1 MKEFIALIDFKKT
14 FLLLSFLLFST
25 LVFAQTEVMGIV
37 VGEDGKPI
45 EGANVLLKDSEDN
58 TLAYSSTAVDGRF
71 TIKISSGTYR
81 LEVSHLGFRSVNN
94 TLYVPTEDINLDTII
109 IHEDSSELEE
119 VFIIA
124 EERIVQKGD
133 TTVFKTAEFLL
144 GSERSL
150 KDILETLPGMGVNED
165 GKVAIG
171 GQEVDRLLIDGEDL
185 YKNQHQFATENISSQ
200 MVGNIELIRNYT
212 DFGTLKS
219 ENKSG
224 LTALNVNI
232 KNDFK
237 DKLTGTVD
245 AATGFESKYKIKPSV
260 FSFGKKNKSSLITNF
275 NNTGDSPISI
285 RDYLELTN
293 PVDTEKGSSS
303 VNFSKSENM
312 PQFLISEDKAKS
324 RTINFATLSSI
335 FNPNKNWKIDFYGI
349 INHSRQERWFSRKQ
363 VLSTNTLPIS
373 IFDENRITE
382 KSLLGIAHLK
392 SIYKPKENSVLIF
405 SSKLNTDLL
414 NLDTDIVS
422 ITDQDS
428 DLIAETFKPKKLISK
443 TNISYSEK
451 FNNSIITGMAF
462 FNYDSNDDLL
472 DINSDR
478 SFLDFSF
485 EDDQYRLSQK
495 IRKEQIFSGLDIRY
509 SFSKKKT
516 TFSLRSNTSITD
528 EKFDSSNNN
537 RSLSDNHLSLNT
549 VKSILAADFN
559 YKFNKVFSSGIGLSY
574 NYNLHKFNAE
584 SFELKFIDFKSNFK
598 AEFNANNLGEFSYA
612 FSHQTPTVENLI
624 QHAIVINH
632 RNIVA
637 NEDVDFLSYFP
648 YHSFNY
654 QHLIFNPKKKFS
666 FIVNASHKQ
675 FETSI
680 SDNLINSEALSI
692 TKYKLVDR
700 DKSTSLLV
708 FFEKQFSFLPIAISN
723 STSLST
729 TNSEYFQDDIP
740 TSFKTESIGGFV
752 ELSSKMK
759 DFYLNFSIGY
769 KYTFDRYT
777 SGSLSTNGRR
787 EQPYLNL
794 RGNILSGLYWE
805 LNNSYKLYSVDS
817 NRKGIFYVDPSVRY
831 SKEDSN
837 WEYSLTGR
845 NVLNLDTEVIIENNS
860 FPGITEEQKTAILP
874 GYILV
879 GAKFKF

>member
-1 MKEFIALIDFKKT
+1 M
-14 FLLLSFLLFST
+14 
-25 LVFAQTEVMGIV
+25 
-37 VGEDGKPI
+37 
-45 EGANVLLKDSEDN
+45 
-58 TLAYSSTAVDGRF
+58 
-71 TIKISSGTYR
+71 
-81 LEVSHLGFRSVNN
+81 
-94 TLYVPTEDINLDTII
+94 
-109 IHEDSSELEE
+109 
-119 VFIIA
+119 
-124 EERIVQKGD
+124 
-133 TTVFKTAEFLL
+133 
-144 GSERSL
+144 
-150 KDILETLPGMGVNED
+150 
-165 GKVAIG
+165 
-171 GQEVDRLLIDGEDL
+171 DRLLIDGEDL

-212 DFGTLKS
+212 DFETLKS

-224 LTALNVNI
+224 ITALNVNI
-232 KNDFK
+232 KDDYKN
-237 DKLTGTVD
+237 KLTGNVEV
-245 AATGFESKYKIKPSV
+245 AAGFENKYKIKPSV

-275 NNTGDSPISI
+275 NNTGDAPITI

-303 VNFSKSENM
+303 VNFSKNENM
-312 PQFLISEDKAKS
+312 PQFLISGDKAKS
-324 RTINFATLSSI
+324 RSINFATLSSI

-349 INHSRQERWFSRKQ
+349 INHSKQERLFSRKQ
-363 VLSTNTLPIS
+363 LLSTNTIPIS
-373 IFDENRITE
+373 IFEENQITE

-405 SSKLNTDLL
+405 SSKLNTDLSNL
-414 NLDTDIVS
+414 NTDIVS

-428 DLIAETFKPKKLISK
+428 GLIAETFKPKKLISK

-451 FNNSIITGMAF
+451 FSNAIITSMAF

-472 DINSDR
+472 DIDSSQ

-485 EDDQYRLSQK
+485 EEDQYKLSQK
-495 IRKEQIFSGLDIRY
+495 IRKEQIFSGVDLRY
-509 SFSKKKT
+509 SFSRKKIA
-516 TFSLRSNTSITD
+516 FSLRSNISLTD
-528 EKFDSSNNN
+528 EKFDSSVNNL
-537 RSLSDNHLSLNT
+537 SLSDNHLRLNT
-549 VKSILAADFN
+549 VKSILATDFN
-559 YKFNKVFSSGIGLSY
+559 YKFTKVFSSGVGLSY
-574 NYNLHKFNAE
+574 NYNLRKFNTQ
-584 SFELKFIDFKSNFK
+584 SSELKFIDIKSNFK
-598 AEFNANNLGEFSYA
+598 AEFNPNNIGEFSYT

-624 QHAIVINH
+624 QNAIVINH
-632 RNIVA
+632 RNIVV

-654 QHLIFNPKKKFS
+654 QHLIFNPKKRFS

-680 SDNLINSEALSI
+680 NDNLINNESLSI

-752 ELSSKMK
+752 ELSSKLK
-759 DFYLNFSIGY
+759 ASPVNFSIGY
-769 KYTFDRYT
+769 KYTFDRYS
-777 SGSLSTNGRR
+777 SGSLSTNGKR

-794 RGNILSGLYWE
+794 RGNILSGFYWE

-831 SKEDSN
+831 SKKDSN
-837 WEYSLTGR
+837 WEYNLTGS
-845 NVLNLDTEVIIENNS
+845 NVLNLNTETIFESKSSPGIIE
-860 FPGITEEQKTAILP
+860 EQTTAILS

-879 GAKFKF
+879 GAKYKF

>member
-1 MKEFIALIDFKKT
+1 MDQKGMAID
-14 FLLLSFLLFST
+14 
-25 LVFAQTEVMGIV
+25 
-37 VGEDGKPI
+37 
-45 EGANVLLKDSEDN
+45 GANVLLKDSENN
-58 TLAYSSTAVDGRF
+58 TVAFSSTSIDGSF
-71 TIKISSGTYR
+71 AIKAMPGKYQIRITY
-81 LEVSHLGFRSVNN
+81 LGFKTN
-94 TLYVPTEDINLDTII
+94 TQEISLTLEKLDLETII
-109 IHEDSSELEE
+109 IHQDSSELEE
-119 VFIIA
+119 VYIRA

-165 GKVAIG
+165 GKVTIG

-185 YKNQHQFATENISSQ
+185 YKNQHQFATENIASQ
-200 MVGNIELIRNYT
+200 MVGNIELIRNYR

-232 KNDFK
+232 KDDFK
-237 DKLTGTVD
+237 NKLTGDVETAV
-245 AATGFESKYKIKPSV
+245 GFENKYKIKPSV
-260 FSFGKKNKSSLITNF
+260 FSFGKKNKSSWITNS

-312 PQFLISEDKAKS
+312 PQFLISENKAKS
-324 RTINFATLSSI
+324 RSINFTTLSSV

-349 INHSRQERWFSRKQ
+349 INHSEQERLFSREQ
-363 VLSTNTLPIS
+363 LLSTNTSPIS
-373 IFDENRITE
+373 IFEENQTTE
-382 KSLLGIAHLK
+382 KSLLGIAQLK
-392 SIYKPKENSVLIF
+392 SIYKPKENSVFIF
-405 SSKLNTDLL
+405 SSKLNTDLSNL
-414 NLDTDIVS
+414 NTDIVNT
-422 ITDQDS
+422 TDQDS
-428 DLIAETFKPKKLISK
+428 GLITETFKPKKLISK

-451 FNNSIITGMAF
+451 FSNAIITGMVF
-462 FNYDSNDDLL
+462 FNYDSDDNLL
-472 DINSDR
+472 DIDSNQ

-485 EDDQYRLSQK
+485 EEDQYQLSQK
-495 IRKEQIFSGLDIRY
+495 IRKEQMFSGVDLRY

-516 TFSLRSNTSITD
+516 AFSVRSNTSLTD
-528 EKFDSSNNN
+528 EKFDSSINNL
-537 RSLSDNHLSLNT
+537 SLLGNLLRLNT

-559 YKFNKVFSSGIGLSY
+559 YKITRVFSTGIGLSY
-574 NYNLHKFNAE
+574 NYNLRKFNTQ
-584 SFELKFIDFKSNFK
+584 SSELKFIDFKSNFK
-598 AEFNANNLGEFSYA
+598 AEFNPNNIGEFSYA

-624 QHAIVINH
+624 QNAIVINH
-632 RNIVA
+632 RNIVV

-654 QHLIFNPKKKFS
+654 QHLIFNPQKKFS

-680 SDNLINSEALSI
+680 NDNLINNEQLSI

-700 DKSTSLLV
+700 DKSTSLLL

-729 TNSEYFQDDIP
+729 TNSEYFQDDIS

-752 ELSSKMK
+752 ELNSKLK
-759 DFYLNFSIGY
+759 ASPLNFSIGY
-769 KYTFDRYT
+769 KYTFDRYS

-794 RGNILSGLYWE
+794 RGNISGAFSWQ

-817 NRKGIFYVDPSVRY
+817 NRKGIFYIDPTLRY
-831 SKEDSN
+831 SKIQSK
-837 WEYSLTGR
+837 WEYSLSGS
-845 NVLNLDTEVIIENNS
+845 NVLNLNTETIFESKSLPGIIE
-860 FPGITEEQKTAILP
+860 EQTTTILS

-879 GAKFKF
+879 GAKYRF